1 MPRFRYPVT
10 VGITMGDPASASP
23 QALAAS
29 LSRLAGLARFVVIG
43 DAGVYRKAARIAKAS
58 TCGAGCDFL
67 DLKNVPLSKFSFGRP
82 KAAYGR
88 ASLEY
93 IDAALGL
100 LRERRIDCLVTGP
113 VSKEHVNAAGVHF
126 TGHTEYIAAAF
137 KTADYAM
144 MLLNNKLKVTLA
156 TRHIALEKVSRA
168 LNAKAFR
175 SAAALTHKW
184 LKVLFALR
192 SPRIVVCG
200 LNPHASDNGLIGN
213 NENILIK
220 PLIRSLRARGV
231 RIEGPISAEA
241 ALLKTAEGAY
251 DAAIA
256 MYHDQAMVALKLS
269 DASSGV
275 NLTLGLPFVRTSP
288 LHGTAFDIA
297 GTQKVSPASF
307 TAAIKTAAACSLRYA
322 RYRSSHARRS

>member
-1 MPRFRYPVT
+1 
-10 VGITMGDPASASP
+10 MGDPASASP

-29 LSRLAGLARFVVIG
+29 LSRLKGLARFVVIG
-43 DAGVYRKAARIAKAS
+43 DAGVYRKAEKIEKVPSRKA
-58 TCGAGCDFL
+58 CYDFL
-67 DLKNVPLSKFSFGRP
+67 DLKNVPLSTFSFGRP

-88 ASLEY
+88 ASLDY

-113 VSKEHVNAAGVHF
+113 VSKEHVSAAGVKF
-126 TGHTEYIAAAF
+126 SGHTEYLAGALGVR
-137 KTADYAM
+137 DYAM
-144 MLLNNKLKVTLA
+144 MLLNNKLKITLV
-156 TRHIALEKVSRA
+156 TRHIPLEKVSRA
-168 LNAKAFR
+168 LNAGAIR
-175 SAAALTHKW
+175 SAVISTHKW
-184 LKVLFALR
+184 LKVLFAVR

-200 LNPHASDNGLIGN
+200 LNPHASDNGLIGD

-220 PLIRSLRARGV
+220 PLVRSLRARGV
-231 RIEGPISAEA
+231 RIEGPVSAEA

-297 GTQKVSPASF
+297 GTKKVSPASF
-307 TAAIKTAAACSLRYA
+307 TAAIETAAACSLRYA